1 MEGALAA
8 ETAVLLLGEGSG
20 ERWARREGELRGRCV
35 LYAVAA
41 LCVDLTVVAA
51 LCVDL
56 TVRLTQRCC

>member
-35 LYAVAA
+35 LYAA
-41 LCVDLTVVAA
+41 LTFSDAQAVVAA